1 MLKNLRPKRRNL
13 MSKIINIS
21 IIKYY
26 LSSSKGRSKL
36 LFLNTRISLIFLLLI
51 LLQMS
56 CAIPTQIIRERSSS
70 VKPEWIESLPQDN
83 ATLYF
88 IGIKTSAET
97 LEDGMKAA
105 IRNAMSNISDYMGVK
120 IESVF
125 EDYISEVEQKL
136 MYQIKSKSSAT
147 VRGAQVVDSY
157 YEKMMRIDKNYKIEK
172 YDVYVLVKFSKAEI
186 ANEIERQQKIKREKI
201 KTAYNFYLNGIN
213 KENRK
218 KYYDARRYYKQA
230 LTVVESLEDVLI
242 IRGNN
247 DIKNS
252 DDLRLSLQAHLKNVT
267 MYLSRV
273 ELSIN
278 IDGSTQSKQTF
289 ISNFITSLNEH
300 GYTITDSLPAIKITG
315 NIFVSQSSYTLN
327 NYFFYAEG
335 SVSAKRTSDKQII
348 AEYFF
353 KVKGSHRL
361 KKQAA
366 LKALEEAGL
375 EAGHELAKMILEK
388 ETMESRILFHRTRLW
403 FDPKGIYLCELA
415 MADDARPTNL

>member
-13 MSKIINIS
+13 MSKIINPS
-21 IIKYY
+21 IIKSF
-26 LSSSKGRSKL
+26 LSRLKGPGKPLS
-36 LFLNTRISLIFLLLI
+36 LNTRISLIFLLLI

-88 IGIKTSAET
+88 VGIKTSAET

-105 IRNAMSNISDYMGVK
+105 IRNAMSNISDYMGIK

-136 MYQIKSKSSAT
+136 IYQIKSKSSAT

-157 YEKMMRIDKNYKIEK
+157 YEKMMRIDKNFKIEK

-218 KYYDARRYYKQA
+218 KYYDARRFYKQA

-247 DIKNS
+247 EIKNS
-252 DDLRLSLQAHLKNVT
+252 DDFRLSLQAHLKNVT
-267 MYLSRV
+267 LYLSRV

-315 NIFVSQSSYTLN
+315 NIFVSESSYILN
-327 NYFFYAEG
+327 NYFFYAQG
-335 SVSAKRTSDKQII
+335 SVSAKRASDKQII

-353 KVKGSHRL
+353 KVKGSHHL

-375 EAGHELAKMILEK
+375 EAGHGLSKIILEK
-388 ETMESRILFHRTRLW
+388 ETM
-403 FDPKGIYLCELA
+403 K
-415 MADDARPTNL
+415 

>member
-1 MLKNLRPKRRNL
+1 MLKNLRPKSRNL
-13 MSKIINIS
+13 MNKIINIS
-21 IIKYY
+21 IIKSY
-26 LSSSKGRSKL
+26 LSSSRGRSRL
-36 LFLNTRISLIFLLLI
+36 LFLNTRTSLIFLLVIMLH
-51 LLQMS
+51 LS
-56 CAIPTQIIRERSSS
+56 CAAPTQIIRERSSS

-83 ATLYF
+83 EALYF

-105 IRNAMSNISDYMGVK
+105 IRNAMSNISDYMGIK
-120 IESVF
+120 IESVV

-136 MYQIKSKSSAT
+136 MHQIKSKSSAT

-157 YEKMMRIDKNYKIEK
+157 YEKMIRIDKNYKIEK
-172 YDVYVLVKFSKAEI
+172 YDVYVLVKFSKAETV
-186 ANEIERQQKIKREKI
+186 NEIERQQKINQEKI
-201 KTAYNFYLNGIN
+201 KTAYDYYLNGIN

-218 KYYDARRYYKQA
+218 KYYEARRYYKQA
-230 LTVVESLEDVLI
+230 LTVVDSLEDVLI
-242 IRGNN
+242 IRGNH

-252 DDLRLSLQAHLKNVT
+252 DELRLSLQAHLKNVT
-267 MYLSRV
+267 LYLSRV

-289 ISNFITSLNEH
+289 VSNFVNSLNEH
-300 GYTITDSLPAIKITG
+300 GYTITDRLPAIKITG
-315 NIFVSQSSYTLN
+315 NVFVSQSSYTLN

-335 SVSAKRTSDKQII
+335 SVSAKRALDKQII

-353 KVKGSHRL
+353 KVKGSHRS

-375 EAGHELAKMILEK
+375 EAGHELSKMILEK
-388 ETMESRILFHRTRLW
+388 ETM
-403 FDPKGIYLCELA
+403 K
-415 MADDARPTNL
+415 

>member
-1 MLKNLRPKRRNL
+1 MLENLRPKRRNL
-13 MSKIINIS
+13 MSKIINKS
-21 IIKYY
+21 IINAF
-26 LSSSKGRSKL
+26 LSRLKGRSKPL
-36 LFLNTRISLIFLLLI
+36 SLNPRTRLIFLLVI

-56 CAIPTQIIRERSSS
+56 CAVPPQIIRERSSS

-83 ATLYF
+83 ETLYF

-105 IRNAMSNISDYMGVK
+105 IRNAMSNISDFMGIK

-136 MYQIKSKSSAT
+136 IYQIKSKSSAT

-157 YEKMMRIDKNYKIEK
+157 YEKMMRIDKNFKIEK

-186 ANEIERQQKIKREKI
+186 VNEIERQQKIKQENI
-201 KTAYNFYLNGIN
+201 KTAYGFYLNGIN
-213 KENRK
+213 KENQK

-230 LTVVESLEDVLI
+230 LTVVDSLEEVLKI
-242 IRGNN
+242 SGNT

-267 MYLSRV
+267 LYLSRV

-278 IDGSTQSKQTF
+278 IDGATQSKQTF
-289 ISNFITSLNEH
+289 ISNFVASLNKH
-300 GYTITDSLPAIKITG
+300 GYTITDRRPAIKITG
-315 NIFVSQSSYTLN
+315 NVIVSESSYILN
-327 NYFFYAEG
+327 NYFFYAQG
-335 SVSAKRTSDKQII
+335 SVSAKRTVDKQII

-353 KVKGSHRL
+353 KVKGSHHL
-361 KKQAA
+361 KNQAA
-366 LKALEEAGL
+366 LNALEEAGL
-375 EAGHELAKMILEK
+375 EAGHELSKIILEK
-388 ETMESRILFHRTRLW
+388 ETM
-403 FDPKGIYLCELA
+403 K
-415 MADDARPTNL
+415 